1 MTPSD
6 EPPARTGSARTG
18 SARTDEA
25 PTGGSRTENP
35 RTDHATAGALERRH
49 PGAHATSP
57 REIPLRG
64 WWQVVRR
71 AVVRSAQDRV
81 PLVAAGVAFFGFLA
95 IFPTLI
101 AAVLLYGLV
110 ADPTDLDGHVRQV
123 AEVLPPDATRLVGQ
137 QLTDLV
143 AGDQQGFSVGLV
155 VSLVAAVWSASVGVA
170 NLVTAVNMAYEETE
184 RVGFVKRR
192 LIALAFT
199 LGAVVTFVLLV
210 ALVAVVPVTVT
221 LDGVPGAL
229 LDAGRWLAL
238 AVVSAVALAGVY
250 RFSPERRDARL
261 PWVTVG
267 AVVAT
272 VLWLLVSA
280 GFSLYVTWFAS
291 YSRTYGALAGV
302 VVLLVWMW
310 LTSMAVLLGAEV
322 NAEAEHQTDHDT
334 TVGPWRARGE
344 RDAVKADTAVGR
356 PDPPDAGPADDH
368 TRRTRA
374 PDTDTVHPRSGSTQ

>member
-1 MTPSD
+1 MSD
-6 EPPARTGSARTG
+6 TV
-18 SARTDEA
+18 
-25 PTGGSRTENP
+25 
-35 RTDHATAGALERRH
+35 ERRH

-71 AVVRSAQDRV
+71 AVLRAAEDRV

-110 ADPTDLDGHVRQV
+110 ADPADLDDHVRRV
-123 AEVLPPDATRLVGQ
+123 TEILPPDASALVTR

-143 AGDQQGFSVGLV
+143 AGDQQGFSVGLA
-155 VSLVAAVWSASVGVA
+155 VSVAAAVWSASVGVA
-170 NLVTAVNMAYEETE
+170 NLVTAVNMAYQEDE

-192 LIALAFT
+192 LLALAFT
-199 LGAVVTFVLLV
+199 LGAVATFVVLV
-210 ALVAVVPVTVT
+210 GLVAVVPVTIT
-221 LDGVPGAL
+221 LDGVPGIVV
-229 LDAGRWLAL
+229 DAVRWFAL
-238 AVVSAVALAGVY
+238 AVVSAVALAAVY

-272 VLWLLVSA
+272 LLWLLVSA

-291 YSRTYGALAGV
+291 YRRTYGALAGV

-310 LTSMAVLLGAEV
+310 LTSMAVLVGAQV
-322 NAEAEHQTDHDT
+322 NAEAEHQTDDDT
-334 TVGPWRARGE
+334 TVGPWRERGG

-356 PDPPDAGPADDH
+356 PDPPGTPSPEADGPA
-368 TRRTRA
+368 RR
-374 PDTDTVHPRSGSTQ
+374 PVHPGPGSEP